1 MPNQT
6 TYIPGT
12 KHAPQSL
19 GRVLVLGMG
28 VSGKAVISYLIPF
41 LGNRVTS
48 LCVYAGKKTDAGVM
62 YAKSLPEDVKV
73 VFDNECPQG
82 LYDVCIASPGISQ
95 FEAFYKNAATVSS
108 EIISETEF
116 AWRESDANSRWIV
129 ITGTNG
135 KTTATSLIA
144 HILQQAHVKA
154 LAVGNI
160 GDACIESVASRNCD
174 VYVVEASSFQL
185 ASIKDFAAD
194 IALILNITP
203 DHLEWHKNFEA
214 YASAKLNVLNNLDK
228 TNGVVVLNATDDVL
242 RAKIKQ
248 LKSLDNLGYTYIPMG
263 TKDGICGDMRAA
275 CNAECAAFVDGGGNL
290 VVGYG
295 NTTRILGNKALLQL
309 KGSHNLEN
317 ALAAACVCDAF
328 GVDSSLIARGL
339 ASFEPLEHRIEP
351 CGCLNGI
358 SFYNDSKGTNVD
370 ASIKAIEAFDGIK
383 PIVLLGGHDKLTP
396 LDDLVKSAKNNAK
409 AVVCYGESSA
419 RFMEAFDSIKDD
431 IIVKSAS
438 RMADALDVAL
448 DIANNGDIVLLS
460 PACSS
465 FDEFKNYEQR
475 GEVFKQLVAQKI
487 HAGR

>member
-1 MPNQT
+1 MPKQT

-28 VSGKAVISYLIPF
+28 VSGKAVISYLIPY

-108 EIISETEF
+108 EIISETQF

-174 VYVVEASSFQL
+174 VYVVEA
-185 ASIKDFAAD
+185 
-194 IALILNITP
+194 
-203 DHLEWHKNFEA
+203 
-214 YASAKLNVLNNLDK
+214 
-228 TNGVVVLNATDDVL
+228 
-242 RAKIKQ
+242 
-248 LKSLDNLGYTYIPMG
+248 
-263 TKDGICGDMRAA
+263 
-275 CNAECAAFVDGGGNL
+275 
-290 VVGYG
+290 
-295 NTTRILGNKALLQL
+295 
-309 KGSHNLEN
+309 
-317 ALAAACVCDAF
+317 
-328 GVDSSLIARGL
+328 
-339 ASFEPLEHRIEP
+339 
-351 CGCLNGI
+351 
-358 SFYNDSKGTNVD
+358 
-370 ASIKAIEAFDGIK
+370 
-383 PIVLLGGHDKLTP
+383 
-396 LDDLVKSAKNNAK
+396 
-409 AVVCYGESSA
+409 
-419 RFMEAFDSIKDD
+419 
-431 IIVKSAS
+431 
-438 RMADALDVAL
+438 
-448 DIANNGDIVLLS
+448 
-460 PACSS
+460 
-465 FDEFKNYEQR
+465 
-475 GEVFKQLVAQKI
+475 
-487 HAGR
+487 